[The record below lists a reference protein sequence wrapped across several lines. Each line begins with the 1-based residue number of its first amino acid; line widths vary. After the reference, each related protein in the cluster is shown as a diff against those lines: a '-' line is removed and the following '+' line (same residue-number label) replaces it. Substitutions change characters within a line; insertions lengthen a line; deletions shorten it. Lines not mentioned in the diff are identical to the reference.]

1 MFFRADDL
9 VSDSPPRKS
18 LERAGI
24 ETSPER
30 AIYMHV
36 VPNSQKLNNTLNKK
50 RPHES
55 VDYIAHRQSKN
66 PQHIN
71 SKVDVMSIVDHKMS
85 NLLQP
90 QAQNVSTPPSSGRG
104 VWAGK

>member
-30 AIYMHV
+30 AVYM
-36 VPNSQKLNNTLNKK
+36 QL
-50 RPHES
+50 
-55 VDYIAHRQSKN
+55 AQQSKIE
-66 PQHIN
+66 QHA
-71 SKVDVMSIVDHKMS
+71 K
-85 NLLQP
+85 
-90 QAQNVSTPPSSGRG
+90 
-104 VWAGK
+104 